1 MAERYDVLIVG
12 GGVIGS
18 AIARELCR
26 YQLKIAVLEKGLDV
40 CCESSAHNSGVL
52 HAGYNNKPGSKMAK
66 FCVAGNCG
74 FDKITQELDIPFK
87 RTGKL
92 VVGFD
97 ENDLEQL
104 QKLKK
109 QGEIN
114 GCPGLEIVGKEKI
127 KDLAP
132 FIAGEFALY
141 SPLTGI
147 VDPFQL
153 TIGLA
158 ENAFFNGVKY
168 YLDHEVTAINRLPDS
183 YQVITNHGLFEGRW
197 LINCA
202 GLFADKIAS
211 MLGIDDYQI
220 YPCRGEYFV
229 LDTRL
234 GHMLPLPVY
243 PVPNIKTGGLGIHL
257 TPTLDGNIM
266 IGPSA
271 DYIDERDNYA
281 VTKPV
286 LDILIRDGNRIF
298 PYLKK
303 EDFIRNFAGIRPKLT
318 SKDQGGYHDFVIDTR
333 PELPNAINLVGI
345 ESPGLTSAM
354 PIAQEVVRLIQH
366 REDLR
371 PKANFNP
378 IRKRPV
384 CFRDLPYEERAALIE
399 KDPDYGEI
407 ICRCETITKAE
418 VLAAIRNPLGVCTMI
433 GIKYRCRAM
442 MGRCQSGYCQTR
454 IAELLMKERGIPA
467 TGLRHSRTGSYMFT
481 GRVR

>member
-1 MAERYDVLIVG
+1 MAKPYDVLIVG

-26 YQLKIAVLEKGLDV
+26 YQLEIAVLEKGLDI
-40 CCESSAHNSGVL
+40 CCEISAHNSGVL
-52 HAGYNNKPGSKMAK
+52 HAGYNNQPGSKMAK
-66 FCVAGNCG
+66 FCVKGNHD
-74 FDKITQELDIPFK
+74 FHKTARELDIPFK
-87 RTGKL
+87 HTGKL
-92 VVGFD
+92 VIGFD
-97 ENDLEQL
+97 ENDLAHL

-109 QGEIN
+109 QGEVN
-114 GCPGLEIVGKEKI
+114 GCPKLEIVGKERI
-127 KDLAP
+127 KKLSP
-132 FIAGEFALY
+132 FIEGKFALY
-141 SPLTGI
+141 SPMTGI
-147 VDPFQL
+147 VDPFQM

-158 ENAFFNGVKY
+158 ENAFCNGAKY
-168 YLDHEVTAINRLPDS
+168 YLDHEVTAIKRLSNS
-183 YQVITNHGLFEGRW
+183 YQAITNHGVFEGRW

-211 MLGIDDYQI
+211 MMGVDDYQI

-229 LDTRL
+229 MDTRL
-234 GHMLPLPVY
+234 GPMLPLPVY
-243 PVPNIKTGGLGIHL
+243 PVPNIQTGGLGIHL

-266 IGPSA
+266 LGPSA

-303 EDFIRNFAGIRPKLT
+303 EDFIRSFAGIRPKLT
-318 SKDQGGYHDFVIDTR
+318 SKNQGGYHDFVIDIR
-333 PELPNAINLVGI
+333 PELPHVINLLGI
-345 ESPGLTSAM
+345 ESPGLTSAI
-354 PIAQEVVRLIQH
+354 PIAQEVVQLIQNK
-366 REDLR
+366 EDLQ

-378 IRKRPV
+378 IRKRPI
-384 CFRDLPYEERAALIE
+384 CFRDLSYEERAALIK

-418 VLAAIRNPLGVCTMI
+418 IMAAIRNPLGVSTMI

-442 MGRCQSGYCQTR
+442 MGRCQGGYCQTR

-467 TGLRHSRTGSYMFT
+467 AKLRHSRTGSYMFT